1 MAKLLAPAEIN
12 HRLTKLRNYEHNLY
26 PAARARIEK
35 LEREVKDLKAEK
47 AQWLEEKAEM
57 QALIQKLLLQVEM
70 LNAKVFGKK
79 RGKGGRSN
87 GPDSILPID
96 EPPSPKQ
103 PRSASSY
110 RRAVPSDD
118 EVTNTMQHTLSG
130 TTAEDAHHGHS
141 FSRHKT
147 IDYYEEDIML
157 PSEISLKTVTKHSVA
172 AAYCED
178 CTTWL
183 YGADIPK
190 QQVVAG
196 DNLPKL
202 VCFLSVVARFSYQ
215 QIIEHVSLFY
225 RIKLSDGLIG
235 DMLTAQAAKLR
246 PAYEGLIESILTQSG
261 VHFDESSWKILIE
274 KVGNYVWVMTGTD
287 TRDAAFF
294 FGQYRGKGV
303 LEKMLAPLKKSDRKI
318 IGISDDYGAYR
329 AVEQF
334 LAHALCW
341 AHPNRKL
348 RDLAESKTLPSV
360 TKAHCDKV
368 YKRFSAL
375 YKAVNELWSAD
386 VSQETRDKQRK
397 KLEARFRAIAKPH
410 SKDPPELKVYK
421 DSLRANKPAYF
432 VCLQYPNIPPD
443 NNKAERSLRHL
454 VIKRKACG
462 GSKTQ
467 KGADVLSVL
476 YSVLLSLYW
485 RKPKDYFG
493 EYDKLLELAG

>member
-1 MAKLLAPAEIN
+1 MAKPLTAIEIK

-26 PAARARIEK
+26 PAARARIDK
-35 LEREVKDLKAEK
+35 LETRVKALEAEK
-47 AQWLEEKAEM
+47 AQWLEEKE
-57 QALIQKLLLQVEM
+57 QFLSLVQKLQLQVEM

-79 RGKGGRSN
+79 RGKGSGSN
-87 GPDSILPID
+87 PDSILPPD
-96 EPPSPKQ
+96 ESSTPKQ

-110 RRAVPSDD
+110 RRAIPGD
-118 EVTNTMQHTLSG
+118 EEITNTQHHPLDSSDGSPHAGHTLSKQ
-130 TTAEDAHHGHS
+130 
-141 FSRHKT
+141 KT
-147 IDYYEEDIML
+147 IDYFEEDVIL

-178 CTTWL
+178 CSTWI

-190 QQVVAG
+190 QQVTLG

-202 VCFLSVVARFSYQ
+202 VSFLSVVARFSYQ
-215 QIIEHVSLFY
+215 QITEHVSLFY
-225 RIKLSDGLIG
+225 RIKLTDGLVTN
-235 DMLTAQAAKLR
+235 MLESQAAKLR
-246 PAYEGLIESILTQSG
+246 PAYEGLIESILKQSG
-261 VHFDESSWKILIE
+261 VHFDESTWKMLIE
-274 KVGNYVWVMTGTD
+274 KLGHYVWVMTGTD
-287 TRDAAFF
+287 SRDAVFF
-294 FGQYRGKGV
+294 FGQSRGKGV
-303 LEKMLAPLKKSDRKI
+303 LDKMLAPLKKSGKKI

-348 RDLAESKTLPSV
+348 RDLAESKTLPAV

-368 YKRFSAL
+368 YRKFNTL
-375 YKAVNELWSAD
+375 YKEVNKLWAAD
-386 VSQETRDKQRK
+386 VSQAERDKQRK
-397 KLEARFRAIAKPH
+397 VLEARFTRVAKPH
-410 SKDPPELKVYK
+410 SKDPPELATYK
-421 DSLRANKPAYF
+421 DSLRSNMKAYF

-443 NNKAERSLRHL
+443 NNKAERALRHL

-476 YSVLLSLYW
+476 YSVLLSLHW
-485 RKPKDYFG
+485 RNPADYFS
-493 EYDKLLELAG
+493 EYDKLLEMAG